1 MHSAQ
6 GTEQCV
12 NTWQMFS
19 QGDLVVV
26 FFLMQT
32 IIKGQWLLIVG
43 LLANKCLSKEYRHP
57 I

>member
-26 FFLMQT
+26 FFFN
-32 IIKGQWLLIVG
+32 
-43 LLANKCLSKEYRHP
+43 ANNYKRTVATYCWFIS
-57 I
+57 